1 LGGWGGRSSGRG
13 RFPRARGCGLG
24 GRRGLRHLRGGRQA
38 RCLIGFQ
45 LAEAAVDGELRTASV
60 TVGAGDVLP
69 LMVVHEG
76 AGEAVA
82 RVGGG
87 RVKFRVPFAVPLV
100 NEQFF
105 FEVTVFG
112 GDPGEELAE
121 DALFLGEVAVEAP
134 LIGGDAGNDHL
145 FGFADGAEGIV
156 KTFEEEL
163 EVFGTIV
170 IEQDMFVGAH
180 AVGEAVAAGYG
191 LPRRAGGSG

>member
-1 LGGWGGRSSGRG
+1 LGGWSGRS

-24 GRRGLRHLRGGRQA
+24 RRLGLRHLRSGRHA
-38 RCLIGFQ
+38 RGLVDCQ
-45 LAEAAVDGELRTASV
+45 LAEAAVDGELRAASV
-60 TVGAGDVLP
+60 TVGAGDVAP

-105 FEVTVFG
+105 FEVTIFG

-145 FGFADGAEGIV
+145 FGLADGAEGIV

-163 EVFGTIV
+163 EVFGIIV

-180 AVGEAVAAGYG
+180 AVGEAIATGYG
-191 LPRRAGGSG
+191 LARWAGGSG